1 MTVTENTARPV
12 TEFMNDPINFFGQ
25 SYTRMHSI
33 GRDELEAL
41 QREAMGIRFQEHY
54 QRIEMLRKL
63 ADRLG
68 ITALNEFNDVV
79 PLMFSHTAFKSYPA
93 ALVDKKRFDL
103 MTQWLDK
110 LTSYDLSSVDT
121 TGCTG
126 IDDWIERLDAQTPLE
141 VITSSGTT
149 GTISILPKDKRG
161 AEEGMTLWKICLFQN
176 FGQEPTDA
184 ELNPSVD
191 VVWPNFANGKLG
203 HLRIANMIKRGFTGG
218 DESRFHALYPFA
230 VDTDLMFLA
239 SKMRAAAS
247 RGELD
252 RLQIDPALAARKDEF
267 IAMQARQAQDMDV
280 FFTRITEELR
290 GKRVFMLGTYH
301 LMYDIAKAGLE
312 RGVRNVFAP
321 DSAILTGGG
330 MKGVA
335 LPDDFMDVI
344 KNFLGVDRIQIGY
357 GFSESSTF
365 HWGCSE
371 GRYHVAPWVVP
382 FVLDPDTSE
391 PLPRTGVQTGRAAV
405 YDILLRAHWGG
416 VISGDE
422 VTIDW
427 DLQCPCGQASLAFEK
442 DIMRY
447 SEKQGVED
455 DRITCAATQEVHNE
469 AVNFMKGVE
478 PVIAYT
484 VPLFL
489 RGEVITDDLVEFDTR
504 IGASQF
510 PAPDMSKYVERLP
523 LKSPAAMSDLYE
535 LSFDEI
541 LDVLEALGDALDFE
555 TNPHLQEAYEASLVA
570 NVLPAEMMKQQLSG
584 AAAAVLPGQR
594 HRNRREPGR
603 AELSQRMG
611 PAQPARRTRITS
623 ARLRIPGAAHPG
635 G

>member
-1 MTVTENTARPV
+1 MTVTEKTSRPV

-41 QREAMGIRFQEHY
+41 QREAMSIRFQEHY

-126 IDDWIERLDAQTPLE
+126 IDDWIDRLDAQTPLE

-149 GTISILPKDKRG
+149 GTISILPKDKHG
-161 AEEGMTLWKICLFQN
+161 AEEGMTLWKICLFQT

-267 IAMQARQAQDMDV
+267 IAMQASQAQDMDA
-280 FFTRITEELR
+280 FFTRITEQLR

-301 LMYDIAKAGLE
+301 LMYDIAKAGLQ

-344 KNFLGVDRIQIGY
+344 KDFLGVDRIQVGY

-371 GRYHVAPWVVP
+371 DRYHVAPWVVP

-427 DLQCPCGQASLAFEK
+427 NLQCPCGQASLAFEK
-442 DIMRY
+442 DIVRY

-478 PVIAYT
+478 
-484 VPLFL
+484 L
-489 RGEVITDDLVEFDTR
+489 
-504 IGASQF
+504 
-510 PAPDMSKYVERLP
+510 
-523 LKSPAAMSDLYE
+523 
-535 LSFDEI
+535 
-541 LDVLEALGDALDFE
+541 
-555 TNPHLQEAYEASLVA
+555 
-570 NVLPAEMMKQQLSG
+570 
-584 AAAAVLPGQR
+584 
-594 HRNRREPGR
+594 
-603 AELSQRMG
+603 
-611 PAQPARRTRITS
+611 
-623 ARLRIPGAAHPG
+623 
-635 G
+635 